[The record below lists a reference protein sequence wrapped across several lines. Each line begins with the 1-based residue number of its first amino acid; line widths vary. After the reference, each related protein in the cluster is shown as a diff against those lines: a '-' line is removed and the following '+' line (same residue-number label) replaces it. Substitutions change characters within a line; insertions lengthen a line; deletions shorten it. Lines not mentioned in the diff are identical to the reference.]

1 MTNWNKR
8 HHYKQSSEYP
18 NECICGLPFGN
29 PLHIQPKQPKLKQSM
44 KLKTSMEVEE
54 ILFELHTRFC
64 PLVDTEDNPIKQR
77 HCNMVKNEL
86 RKAINSE
93 IEKAREELL
102 EEIEKKFEIEFQHY
116 PFGIKSRLYFHNE
129 LKSLKQ
135 K

>member
-1 MTNWNKR
+1 
-8 HHYKQSSEYP
+8 
-18 NECICGLPFGN
+18 
-29 PLHIQPKQPKLKQSM
+29 
-44 KLKTSMEVEE
+44 ME
-54 ILFELHTRFC
+54 TRFDKLANGK
-64 PLVDTEDNPIKQR
+64 PPSYEETLSF
-77 HCNMVKNEL
+77 
-86 RKAINSE
+86 INSE